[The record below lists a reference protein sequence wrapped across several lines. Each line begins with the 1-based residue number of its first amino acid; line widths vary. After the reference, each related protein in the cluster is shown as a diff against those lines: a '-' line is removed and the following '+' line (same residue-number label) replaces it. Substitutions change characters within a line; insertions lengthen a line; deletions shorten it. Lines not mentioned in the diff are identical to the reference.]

1 MTDDE
6 GGVARA
12 TDLELLLATRH
23 GNGDDHWATPE
34 GHLGVERPVSTLTA
48 LLVLGELR
56 VPRTHEAVRGAAER
70 VLGAV
75 TPQGAVRVAP
85 TGSVLPCHTALAAAA
100 LCRNGYAD
108 EPRLQPVLEHLRR
121 TRWDDGGW
129 RCRKF
134 SYGHGPET
142 DHSNP
147 GVTLHALDALRR
159 DGVDDGSHDLDRAV
173 TTLLEHWTVRTPVGP
188 CHFGIGSRFMQVE
201 YPFWRYNLF
210 YVTHVLS
217 SYAVARQDPRFGEM
231 LGALRATLDDRGRV
245 VVGRTRPALAG
256 LQLCRVGEPSRAATA
271 RYLEI
276 LEDLGR

>member
-1 MTDDE
+1 MSDP
-6 GGVARA
+6 GGGTPRA

-75 TPQGAVRVAP
+75 TPQGAVRVTP
-85 TGSVLPCHTALAAAA
+85 TGSVQPCHTALAAAA

-108 EPRLQPVLEHLRR
+108 DPRVQPVLEHLRG

-142 DHSNP
+142 EHSNP
-147 GVTLHALDALRR
+147 GVTLHALDALRWR
-159 DGVDDGSHDLDRAV
+159 GADGSRELDRAV

-188 CHFGIGSRFMQVE
+188 CHFGIGSRFMEVE

-217 SYAVARQDPRFGEM
+217 FYRVALRDPRFHEA
-231 LGALRATLDDRGRV
+231 LGALEATLDDRGRV

-256 LQLCRVGEPSRAATA
+256 LQICRRGEPSRAATG
-271 RYLEI
+271 RYREI
-276 LEDLGR
+276 LENLGR

>member
-1 MTDDE
+1 MGDPGAGTP
-6 GGVARA
+6 RA
-12 TDLELLLATRH
+12 TDLELLLTTRH
-23 GNGDDHWATPE
+23 GNGDDHWATPD

-56 VPRTHEAVRGAAER
+56 VPRSHEAVRGAAER
-70 VLGAV
+70 VLRAV

-85 TGSVLPCHTALAAAA
+85 TGSIQPCHTALAAAA

-108 EPRLQPVLEHLRR
+108 EPRVQPVLEHLRS

-147 GVTLHALDALRR
+147 GVTLHALDALRW
-159 DGVDDGSHDLDRAV
+159 GGADGSGDLDRAV
-173 TTLLEHWTVRTPVGP
+173 TTLLEHWTVRTPLGP
-188 CHFGIGSRFMQVE
+188 CHFGVGSRFMEVE

-217 SYAVARQDPRFGEM
+217 FYAVARRDPRFHEA
-231 LGALRATLDDRGRV
+231 LGALQATLDDRGRV
-245 VVGRTRPALAG
+245 VVGRTRPSLAG
-256 LQLCRVGEPSRAATA
+256 LRICRRGEPSRAATD
-271 RYLEI
+271 RYREI
-276 LEDLGR
+276 LANLGR